1 MAIGKMTKKVRV
13 VILTNSFIIKGNVTM
28 PSNMRFSDTL
38 NKFLKDLQFL
48 AITEVDVDDLSTR
61 STLENRPFMLVNKDS
76 IIAIAP
82 LE

>member
-13 VILTNSFIIKGNVTM
+13 VILTNSFIIKGNVTI
-28 PSNMRFSDTL
+28 PLNMRFSDTL

-61 STLENRPFMLVNKDS
+61 STLENQPFMLVNKDS
-76 IIAIAP
+76 IVAIAP